1 MSEENTSIVQLDRKT
16 VNKIAAGEVVERPAS
31 VVKELIENSID
42 AGATD
47 ISVYIEEF
55 GLDLIKIVDNG
66 KGMSKEDAKIAWKSH
81 TTSKLK
87 TVEDL
92 STITS
97 LGFRGEALA
106 SIAAVSM
113 MEIITRRDQD
123 PIGTRVKIKGG
134 VFDEREEVS
143 CAPGTTIIIKN
154 LFFNV
159 PARKKF
165 LKTKTTELA
174 HIIEV
179 TTRQALIHYDI
190 QFHLTHNKNEL
201 LNSPRSNN
209 PLEPLIA
216 VFGIELAKQMIPIE
230 YSTDGISITGF
241 TSIPSLTRATRE
253 HEMLYINKRYI
264 KSQLIS
270 EAVESAYRTL
280 VMKHRYPV
288 CLLNVELDSSLVDV
302 NVHPTK
308 REVRFG
314 DAKIIFTAIT
324 DSVSAALS
332 NKELWRESKTLMRKG
347 EQPISVKQKTLVPIT
362 EGHIPET
369 KILTEHEKTVD
380 ITQQQTQLAFDKSN
394 ESKIVHQDGKSTLQP
409 ETQIIRLSS
418 DFWIKPL
425 GQALKLYIL
434 CETQNGIALVDLH
447 ATHERIRYEQLTKIY
462 LSSKIELQ
470 ELLQPITFKLSPER
484 MNFLTDYLPDLE
496 KIGITLEAFGGNT
509 YIIRKMPVMMDLIKT
524 ESDILDFFDE
534 MKKETAQIKEVNERL
549 DAILKTMACHSVVR
563 SGDVVS
569 MDKIRRIL
577 TDLSNCQK
585 PFTCPHGR
593 PTIIKITQKD
603 LEKEFGR
610 IV

>member
-1 MSEENTSIVQLDRKT
+1 MSKEKTSIVQLDSKT
-16 VNKIAAGEVVERPAS
+16 INKIAAGEVIERPAS

-66 KGMSKEDAKIAWKSH
+66 LGMSAEDANIAWKSH

-92 STITS
+92 ETITS

-106 SIAAVSM
+106 SIAAVSK
-113 MEIITRRDQD
+113 MEIVTRREQD
-123 PIGTRVKIKGG
+123 SIGTKVRINGG

-154 LFFNV
+154 LFYNV

-179 TTRQALIHYDI
+179 TTRQALIHYNI
-190 QFHLTHNKNEL
+190 HFQLTHNKNEL
-201 LNSPRSNN
+201 VNSPKSNN
-209 PLEPLIA
+209 PLEPFIA
-216 VFGIELAKQMIPIE
+216 VFGIEIARKMIPVDFE
-230 YSTDGISITGF
+230 RDGIKITGF
-241 TSIPSLTRATRE
+241 TSVPSLTRASRE
-253 HEMLYINKRYI
+253 HEMLYINKRFI

-270 EAVESAYRTL
+270 EAIESAYRTL
-280 VMKHRYPV
+280 IMKHRYPV
-288 CLLNVELDSSLVDV
+288 SLLNIKLDSFLVDV

-314 DAKIIFTAIT
+314 DAKLIFTAIT
-324 DSVSAALS
+324 DAVAQALS
-332 NKELWRESKTLMRKG
+332 NKELWRESKTIMSKG
-347 EQPISVKQKTLVPIT
+347 EHPINVKQKTLVPIA

-369 KILTEHEKTVD
+369 RKPDQEQTSNVK
-380 ITQQQTQLAFDKSN
+380 QQQTQLSFN
-394 ESKIVHQDGKSTLQP
+394 ENSDANIVSSDGESTLHP
-409 ETQIIRLSS
+409 ETQVIKLSEE
-418 DFWIKPL
+418 FWVNPL
-425 GQALKLYIL
+425 GQALNLYIL
-434 CETQNGIALVDLH
+434 CETQDGIALVDLH
-447 ATHERIRYEQLTKIY
+447 AAHERIRYEELTKIY

-470 ELLQPITFKLSPER
+470 ELLQPITFNLSPER
-484 MNFLTDYLPDLE
+484 LNFLTDYLADLE
-496 KIGITLEAFGGNT
+496 KIGIILEAFGGNT
-509 YIIRKMPVMMDLIKT
+509 YIIRKLPVMMDLVKT
-524 ESDILDFFDE
+524 ERDILNFFDE
-534 MKKETAQIKEVNERL
+534 MKKEVAPVKEVNDRL

-563 SGDVVS
+563 SGDVVT
-569 MDKIRRIL
+569 MAKIRRIL
-577 TDLSNCQK
+577 TDLSYCKQ